1 MKKFT
6 KLVLENENQR
16 YYEVSCELKLLIKSD
31 SEGEAGY
38 MSDSILGSI
47 EEQVDFKIENISEI
61 TKDEYQQYFE
71 NVSEESE
78 EDVNAMNLYMG
89 KYALHSE
96 TEYTDTDEEKILKTW
111 EALFGNRT
119 PNPSEKMEFYHR
131 MRAAGIDGTLV
142 FKVLKGKI

>member
-89 KYALHSE
+89 KYSLHSE
-96 TEYTDTDEEKILKTW
+96 TEFTDEEKILKTW

-131 MRAAGIDGTLV
+131 MREAGIDGTLV

>member
-61 TKDEYQQYFE
+61 RYKF
-71 NVSEESE
+71 
-78 EDVNAMNLYMG
+78 
-89 KYALHSE
+89 
-96 TEYTDTDEEKILKTW
+96 
-111 EALFGNRT
+111 
-119 PNPSEKMEFYHR
+119 
-131 MRAAGIDGTLV
+131 
-142 FKVLKGKI
+142 

>member
-16 YYEVSCELKLLIKSD
+16 FYEVSCELKLLIKSD

-47 EEQVDFKIENISEI
+47 DEQVDFKIENISEI

-89 KYALHSE
+89 KLHSE
-96 TEYTDTDEEKILKTW
+96 TEFTDEEKILKTW

-119 PNPSEKMEFYHR
+119 PNPSEKMEFYDR
-131 MRAAGIDGTLV
+131 MRETGIDGTLV